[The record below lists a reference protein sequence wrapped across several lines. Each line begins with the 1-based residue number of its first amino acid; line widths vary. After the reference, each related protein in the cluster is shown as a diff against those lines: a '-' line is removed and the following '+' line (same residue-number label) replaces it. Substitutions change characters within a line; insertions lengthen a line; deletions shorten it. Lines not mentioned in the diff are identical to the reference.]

1 MKKIP
6 CKDCLC
12 FPVCKSQAVIEN
24 FEGGYVRLYILDNK
38 CELFSEWYKSSE
50 CYDNADAEVLEY
62 FGATS
67 ASWISGMVGGKWK
80 KMKS

>member
-12 FPVCKSQAVIEN
+12 FPVCKSQAVIEGC
-24 FEGGYVRLYILDNK
+24 EVGYNYVYLTILDDK
-38 CELFSEWYKSSE
+38 CELFSEWYRSSK
-50 CYDNADAEVLEY
+50 CLHNADAEVLEY

-67 ASWISGMVGGKWK
+67 ASWLIGY
-80 KMKS
+80 